1 MPDQPASPRTD
12 REAIQEAYLKEY
24 RSGIQFF
31 HARMVDLHL
40 NTYILEKLIAFPLR
54 LFLGPDL
61 FFFRQVILNT
71 FQASVLIITTL
82 ASDQGSDTYTLRRF
96 HNKLFRQWLIPEAHP
111 IFQEAF
117 RAAGFSDDIG
127 DLLDR
132 AQRMRDHT
140 IAHVLEHEVH
150 ALFSETTTKQEWLAL
165 SDLLTLREAL
175 RRFFQALTVNA
186 TYSMYPA
193 GYFDDPSQSGGSS
206 TDLKRVLNAIVSQ
219 NSSVLRRPEEN
230 PDIWQ
235 QQRHTLTS
243 AQMRTFND
251 YRHMVG
257 LPQA

>member
-96 HNKLFRQWLIPEAHP
+96 HHKLFRQWLIPGAQP
-111 IFQEAF
+111 VFQEAF

-140 IAHVLEHEVH
+140 IAHVLQHEVQ
-150 ALFSETTTKQEWLAL
+150 ALFGETTTSQEWLAL
-165 SDLLTLREAL
+165 SDLQVLRDAL
-175 RRFFQALTVNA
+175 RRYFQALTVNA

-206 TDLKRVLNAIVSQ
+206 TDLKRVLDAIVSR
-219 NSSVLRRPEEN
+219 NSNILRRPEEN
-230 PDIWQ
+230 PGIWQ
-235 QQRHTLTS
+235 QQRRTLTS
-243 AQMRTFND
+243 AQLRTFND
-251 YRHMVG
+251 YRRAAR
-257 LPQA
+257 LPEA

>member
-1 MPDQPASPRTD
+1 MADQHASLQNVV
-12 REAIQEAYLKEY
+12 EAIQEAYLEEY
-24 RSGIQFF
+24 RNGIQFF

-40 NTYILEKLIAFPLR
+40 NTYILEKLVAFPLR

-82 ASDQGSDTYTLRRF
+82 ASDQGSDTYSLRRF
-96 HNKLFRQWLIPEAHP
+96 HDKLFQKWLTPEAHP
-111 IFQEAF
+111 VFREAF
-117 RAAGFSDDIG
+117 RAAGFSDDIR

-132 AQRMRDHT
+132 AQRMRNHT
-140 IAHVLEHEVH
+140 IAHVLEHEVQ
-150 ALFSETTTKQEWLAL
+150 ALFSETTTRQEWLAL

-193 GYFDDPSQSGGSS
+193 GYFDDPSQIGGSS
-206 TDLKRVLNAIVSQ
+206 TDLKRVLDAIVSQ
-219 NSSVLRRPEEN
+219 NSDVLHRPEDK

-235 QQRHTLTS
+235 QQRRTLTS
-243 AQMRTFND
+243 AQLRTFND
-251 YRHMVG
+251 YRRISD
-257 LPQA
+257 LPEA